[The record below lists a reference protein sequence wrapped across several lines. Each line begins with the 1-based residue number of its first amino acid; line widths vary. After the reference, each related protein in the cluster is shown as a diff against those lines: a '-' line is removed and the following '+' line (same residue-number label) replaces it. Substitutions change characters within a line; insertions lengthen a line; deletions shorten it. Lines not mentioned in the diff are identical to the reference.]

1 MEMKLED
8 FITKYG
14 NEYSFIAENEFLGNN
29 IILLGLG
36 GSHAYG
42 TNNENSDLDIRGV
55 ATNSKRYILTGNDF
69 EQVVD
74 VVTDTT
80 IYSLEK
86 IVKLLINCNPNTI
99 ELLGLRQQDYFIM
112 TSVGKALVDNSN
124 LFLSQIAAYSFGGYA
139 TAQLR
144 RLQNK
149 SARLVS
155 QTEREEHILKSIKYA
170 SMEYRNRYFDMPD
183 DAIHLYVD
191 KSAREDM
198 DSEIYMDIHLEH
210 YPLRDYKGLWS
221 EMNSVVKSYDKMGGR
236 NKNAIAHDKL
246 GKHMMHLVRLYYMCF
261 DILEKRQ
268 IKTYRYDEHDLLMSI
283 RNGDYLDSNNQPT
296 SEFYDMVE
304 RLEKRLDYDKR
315 NTDLPPKADRA
326 KIYDLVESINLQVI
340 KQEEC

>member
-1 MEMKLED
+1 MKLED

-14 NEYSFIAENEFLGNN
+14 NEYSFIDENEFLGNN

-124 LFLSQIAAYSFGGYA
+124 LFLSQIAAHSFGGYA
-139 TAQLR
+139 SSQLR

-155 QTEREEHILKSIKYA
+155 QTEQEQHILKSIEYA
-170 SMEYRNRYFDMPD
+170 SLEYRNRYFDMPD
-183 DAIHLYVD
+183 DAIRLYVD

-268 IKTYRYDEHDLLMSI
+268 INTYRYDEHNLLMSI

-304 RLEKRLDYDKR
+304 QLEKRLDYDRR
-315 NTDLPPKADRA
+315 NTDLPPKADRT